1 VEAEDSGAASDV
13 AELAARFSAS
23 SGAGLSRELASDL
36 ALEIVFNEIVEQACL
51 ATGATGAAI
60 ALKRD
65 EEMICRATSGSTAP
79 DLGSPL
85 DTSAGLSGECIR
97 TLRTQRCDDVLTDP
111 RADVAASLRLGVRSV
126 MVMPLFRGE
135 ELLGVFELFSS
146 RACAFGDRDERTL
159 EALASRTLASLERAA
174 QPPVETHPVLERAGA
189 LGSGVEG
196 SESDTQVQAEGD
208 QDAATNTGILAAGE
222 GRAGRNGLDVITSVL
237 AVAVLACAV
246 LLGVLLGRHLG
257 APNKKTRL
265 HPASRSAVSA
275 AAPAVGA
282 AGSATSRK
290 VSEAGPPPP
299 PAVSSKPR
307 VNSAVPPGGLLVF
320 ENGKEV
326 FRMAPTPGES
336 GAAAADHAIGMQRAA
351 SLEPEKK
358 QQTVLELPPAE
369 VDSSL
374 LHRVDPKYPDEARQH
389 QIQGAVVL
397 EVHINPDG
405 AVEAVHLVSGP
416 PQLMQAATDA
426 VKQWRFKPRTENG
439 EEVRM
444 HTLVTLNFQ
453 LPQ

>member
-1 VEAEDSGAASDV
+1 VEENPAGATDV

-23 SGAGLSRELASDL
+23 SGAGLSRELAADL

-60 ALKRD
+60 ALKRG
-65 EEMICRATSGSTAP
+65 EQMICRATSGLTAP
-79 DLGSPL
+79 DLGSPV

-97 TLRTQRCDDVLTDP
+97 TLRAQRCDDVFTDP
-111 RADVAASLRLGVRSV
+111 RADVVASFRLGVRSV
-126 MVMPLFRGE
+126 IVMPLVRGE

-159 EALASRTLASLERAA
+159 EALVSRTLASLERAA
-174 QPPVETHPVLERAGA
+174 QPPPVEIHPVLERAGG

-196 SESDTQVQAEGD
+196 SGSDAQVQAEGD
-208 QDAATNTGILAAGE
+208 EDAATNTEILAAGE
-222 GRAGRNGLDVITSVL
+222 GRPGRNGLDVITSVL
-237 AVAVLACAV
+237 AVAVLASAV

-265 HPASRSAVSA
+265 HPASASAVSA

-282 AGSATSRK
+282 PESATSRK
-290 VSEAGPPPP
+290 VSEGGPPPA
-299 PAVSSKPR
+299 PAVSSNPR
-307 VNSAVPPGGLLVF
+307 VSSAVPPGGLLVL

-358 QQTVLELPPAE
+358 RQTVLELPPAE

-374 LHRVDPKYPDEARQH
+374 LHRVDPKYPDKARQQ

-416 PQLMQAATDA
+416 PQLAQAATDA

-439 EEVRM
+439 EAVRM